1 MKEIFNYLKE
11 KFFYTRYNVIIFVF
25 MLFSTILLSRLF
37 VLQILK
43 GHLYLNNYTLL
54 VEKNETIEAT
64 RGNIYDRN
72 GKLLAYNDVANSIV
86 LEDKFSNMTS
96 CLLYTSPSP
105 RDS

>member
-25 MLFSTILLSRLF
+25 MLFSAILLSRLF

-96 CLLYTSPSP
+96 EDKNKKT
-105 RDS
+105 

>member
-1 MKEIFNYLKE
+1 
-11 KFFYTRYNVIIFVF
+11 
-25 MLFSTILLSRLF
+25 MLFSAILLSRLF

-96 CLLYTSPSP
+96 EDKNKKT
-105 RDS
+105 